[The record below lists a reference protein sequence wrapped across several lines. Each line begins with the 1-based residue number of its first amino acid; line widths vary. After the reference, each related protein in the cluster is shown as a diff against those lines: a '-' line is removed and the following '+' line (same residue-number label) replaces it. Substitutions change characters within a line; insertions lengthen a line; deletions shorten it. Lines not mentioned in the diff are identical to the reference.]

1 MFAPEGWIISDLES
15 HEFDQPAE
23 LFIECLE
30 DCELTVIKRTNLNF
44 AILNDE
50 EKIKHLQLMHRRIS
64 VMQRRII
71 MQMSYSAKQRY
82 EFFLNHYPNLLN
94 RLSSKIIASFLGMT
108 PETLSSL
115 RSSMAKK

>member
-1 MFAPEGWIISDLES
+1 
-15 HEFDQPAE
+15 
-23 LFIECLE
+23 
-30 DCELTVIKRTNLNF
+30 
-44 AILNDE
+44 
-50 EKIKHLQLMHRRIS
+50 MHRRIS
-64 VMQRRII
+64 VTQRRII

-115 RSSMAKK
+115 RSSMAKKQL